1 MKKLIVI
8 TGYGTVNPL
17 GNNSTEFLKG
27 LQDGKN
33 GIVRETFSNASG
45 SKEVEYSVGRVGL
58 TNEQMNNILQ
68 DKATKENLG
77 RCGLMGMLAVDEA
90 LKMSNLDKYGIDHPG
105 NNIPVIF
112 GIGGI
117 QNELD
122 IGVTGRIVYGEG
134 KRDRAWPR
142 DVINLLSDTIPG
154 MMSLKYKF
162 HGPNQTT
169 TTACASSLS
178 AIRCGAEKI
187 LLGDTDIAIVG
198 GGDAA
203 LNYRDLEAFNA
214 AKALSK
220 SGISRPFD
228 KDRDGFVMG
237 EGSTMFAIETLKS
250 AEKRGVKPLAYISGY
265 GATSDAHHQTAPDPN
280 ATYYIRA
287 LESAIKM
294 AEIRPEQIGVFN
306 AHGTSTPLNDA
317 QEVKAYNE
325 VLKHNPYV
333 AGIKSQTGHALGG
346 AGSMEVLASVMCL
359 KSNIL
364 PKILNTK
371 NIGPWGEKDDGN
383 YSKLRISRGGVFETD
398 YHLTANAG
406 FGGHNE
412 AMIIR
417 KY

>member
-33 GIVRETFSNASG
+33 GIVRETFYNASG
-45 SKEVEYSVGRVGL
+45 SKASEYSVGRVNL
-58 TNEQMNNILQ
+58 TNEQMI
-68 DKATKENLG
+68 KTIGERKIERSLG
-77 RCGLMGMLAVDEA
+77 RCGLMSMLAVGEA
-90 LKMSNLDKYGIDHPG
+90 LKMSKLSEYGLQNPN

-117 QNELD
+117 QNERD
-122 IGVTGRIVYGEG
+122 IEVTQRVMGDKGR
-134 KRDRAWPR
+134 ASPF
-142 DVINLLSDTIPG
+142 DVVGLLADTIPG
-154 MMSLKYKF
+154 KISLTYGF

-178 AIRCGAEKI
+178 AIRYGVEKI

-237 EGSTMFAIETLKS
+237 EGSTMFVIETLKS
-250 AEKRGVKPLAYISGY
+250 AKKRGVKPFAYISGY

-294 AEIRPEQIGVFN
+294 AGIRPEQIDVFN
-306 AHGTSTPLNDA
+306 THGTSTPLNDA
-317 QEVKAYNE
+317 QEVKAYTE
-325 VLKHNPYV
+325 LLRHNPRIM
-333 AGIKSQTGHALGG
+333 ALKSQTGHALGG

-359 KSNIL
+359 NSKIL
-364 PKILNTK
+364 PEVLNTE
-371 NIGPWGEKDDGN
+371 NVGPWGEKDDGN

>member
-45 SKEVEYSVGRVGL
+45 SKEVEYSVGRVKL
-58 TNEQMNNILQ
+58 TNEQMIETIGER
-68 DKATKENLG
+68 KIERSLG
-77 RCGLMGMLAVDEA
+77 RCGLMSMLAVGEA
-90 LKMSNLDKYGIDHPG
+90 LKMSKLSEYGFQNPN

-117 QNELD
+117 QNERD
-122 IGVTGRIVYGEG
+122 IEVTQRVMGDKGR
-134 KRDRAWPR
+134 ASPF
-142 DVINLLSDTIPG
+142 DVVGLLADTIPG
-154 MMSLKYKF
+154 KISLTYGF

-178 AIRCGAEKI
+178 SIRCGVEKI

-214 AKALSK
+214 ARALSK

-237 EGSTMFAIETLKS
+237 EGSTMFVIETLES
-250 AEKRGVKPLAYISGY
+250 ALARGVKPLAYISGY
-265 GATSDAHHQTAPDPN
+265 GATSDAFHQTAPDPN

-287 LESAIKM
+287 LEQAIRMSQIK
-294 AEIRPEQIGVFN
+294 PEKIDVFN

-317 QEVKAYNE
+317 QEARAYNE
-325 VLKHNPYV
+325 LLENNPYV
-333 AGIKSQTGHALGG
+333 IGIKALMGHLLGG
-346 AGSMEVLASVMCL
+346 AGGTEALASVLSMQYGF
-359 KSNIL
+359 L
-364 PKILNTK
+364 PEVINTK
-371 NIGPWGEKDDGN
+371 NVGPWGEEDTNN
-383 YSKLRISRGGVFETD
+383 YSSLNISRGGKIKTQI
-398 YHLTANAG
+398 HLTSNAG
-406 FGGHNE
+406 FAGHNE
-412 AMIIR
+412 ALCLI

>member
-58 TNEQMNNILQ
+58 TNEQMIEMIG
-68 DKATKENLG
+68 ENKIERSLG
-77 RCGLMGMLAVDEA
+77 RCGLMSMLAVSEA
-90 LKMSNLDKYGIDHPG
+90 LKMSKLNEYGFQNPS

-117 QNELD
+117 QNDNDLE
-122 IGVTGRIVYGEG
+122 VTQRVMGDKGRA
-134 KRDRAWPR
+134 RPF
-142 DVINLLSDTIPG
+142 DVVGLLADTIPG
-154 MMSLKYKF
+154 KISLTYGL

-178 AIRCGAEKI
+178 AIRSGVEKI

-237 EGSTMFAIETLKS
+237 EGSTMFVIETLKS
-250 AEKRGVKPLAYISGY
+250 AKKRGVKPFAYISGY
-265 GATSDAHHQTAPDPN
+265 GATSDAYHQTAPDPN

-294 AEIRPEQIGVFN
+294 AGIRPEQIGVFN

-317 QEVKAYNE
+317 QEVRAYNK
-325 VLKHNPYV
+325 VLEHNPYV

-359 KSNIL
+359 ESNIL

-371 NIGPWGEKDDGN
+371 NVGPWGEKDDGN